1 MAPKDK
7 NIDEDEIEDEVPYEF
22 ANRAAFFKEWY
33 GADTDEEL
41 NDAIESDDYD

>member
-22 ANRAAFFKEWY
+22 ANRAAFLENGMVLILMK
-33 GADTDEEL
+33 
-41 NDAIESDDYD
+41 N